1 MSGAPT
7 ILRKR
12 NANMGGDPVES
23 DRLRPL
29 FLAYI
34 GRRANS
40 TVFEEV
46 GIPVGHGTAWIAG
59 AILRDVYQ
67 AKVRAV
73 LDKAGIAVSP
83 CG

>member
-1 MSGAPT
+1 VSAVT
-7 ILRKR
+7 IHRKR

-40 TVFEEV
+40 TVFAEV
-46 GIPVGHGTAWIAG
+46 GIPIGHGTAWTAG
-59 AILRDVYQ
+59 VTILRDVYQ

-73 LDKAGIAVSP
+73 LGDEGGAP
-83 CG
+83 